1 MWQPGLNPWK
11 RKKAGMGSLGKSSSP
26 GGGPGEAGSLS
37 SWLLSKSCAAPTWGA
52 RIQAELQVSDGCLYL
67 LPWTP
72 LGPRQGTLDGPLGQ
86 QLDGALGGTESHSP
100 TGSPHCPTPWSQG
113 LNHLLQDLRP
123 SEKPRDRAPGTG
135 AVAAGPPF
143 GKVCPEAGGW
153 QRWAGC
159 GRSGV
164 AAGPG

>member
-72 LGPRQGTLDGPLGQ
+72 LGPWGDRSLLG
-86 QLDGALGGTESHSP
+86 D
-100 TGSPHCPTPWSQG
+100 TGSGGQPHPQLPHPEKSHVQPRSPDTVLTLRVG
-113 LNHLLQDLRP
+113 KLRP
-123 SEKPRDRAPGTG
+123 GEGL
-135 AVAAGPPF
+135 
-143 GKVCPEAGGW
+143 
-153 QRWAGC
+153 
-159 GRSGV
+159 
-164 AAGPG
+164 